1 MKCKNCG
8 HGKHDGICR
17 VMVPDL
23 MVRTVGSG
31 YDKPCNCNNFQPVE
45 FLAPLCPGC
54 EQPLV
59 FNFAQ
64 MQPPNTNVVV
74 AQAWCTGCGHLLVT
88 QVLGAL
94 VPTGPRT
101 N

>member
-1 MKCKNCG
+1 MRKCKHCG
-8 HGKHDGICR
+8 HGHINVCN
-17 VMVPDL
+17 VPEPIAL
-23 MVRTVGSG
+23 GATKLV
-31 YDKPCNCNNFQPVE
+31 PCGCQKFEAAE